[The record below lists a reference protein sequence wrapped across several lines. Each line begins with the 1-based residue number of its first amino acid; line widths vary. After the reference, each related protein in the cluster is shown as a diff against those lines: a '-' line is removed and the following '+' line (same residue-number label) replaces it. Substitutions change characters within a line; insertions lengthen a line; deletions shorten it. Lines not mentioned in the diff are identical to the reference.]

1 MDNQKKIIDLR
12 KILHEHNHLYYVK
25 NDPKISDYEFDV
37 MLNKL
42 EKLELEHPEFD
53 DPNSPT
59 KRVGSSLS
67 NDFKARAHNFQ
78 MYSLENSYSRS
89 DLIDWENR
97 LRKKI
102 DSRKISYCCELKLDG
117 VSVSLSYKNGDL
129 VQGLTR
135 GDGVNGDD
143 VTENLKTVKTIP
155 LKIDSKIDFDIRGE
169 VIIEKSDFEKLNE
182 NRVLKGESKYMNPR
196 NTASGSIK
204 LINSREVSQRPL
216 KCYSFQI
223 VGNDLSFRSQ
233 IESLKFAEVQGF
245 NILDSYKFCKNLDE
259 VFEFLDYWEHKK
271 NSLNFEIDGVV
282 VKVNKLEFQNQLGYT
297 SKFPRWAIAY
307 KFKTE
312 QAISKLLS
320 IEYQVGRTGAIT
332 PVANLQPILLN
343 GTIVKRASL
352 HNSDQIKKIDL
363 HENDTVIVEKGGEI
377 IPKIVGVVIEK
388 RTSNAKPVIFEEN
401 CPCNIK
407 STLVKIPGE
416 AQHYCVD
423 YKNCHPQI
431 LGRIKHFIS
440 RKAMNIDGFGTE
452 TVDRLLENNMIKNFS
467 DIYYLT
473 KEQICSLE
481 RMGEKSAKNLID
493 SITNSKNQPFHKV
506 LYSLGIR
513 YVGETVS
520 KKICKEVGSIDEL
533 INMKYDQ
540 IILIDE
546 IGEKI
551 THSIINYFSD
561 KDNIKLINELK
572 LVGLNFESNDEA
584 ISSNLNTYKFV
595 ISGIFDEI
603 DRNSLKNLIEINGGK
618 LSSSISSK
626 TDFLIKGENVGPSK
640 LKKAQQFGVKIIS
653 FSEFIN
659 YFKIDLND

>member
-1 MDNQKKIIDLR
+1 MDNQKKILELR
-12 KILHEHNHLYYVK
+12 KILHKHNHLYYVK
-25 NDPKISDYEFDV
+25 NDPKISDYEFDLI
-37 MLNKL
+37 LNEL

-67 NDFKARAHNFQ
+67 NNFKSRAHNFQ

-89 DLIDWENR
+89 DLIEWENR
-97 LRKKI
+97 IRKKI
-102 DSRKISYCCELKLDG
+102 DSSQISYCCELKLDG

-135 GDGVNGDD
+135 GDGVYGDD
-143 VTENLKTVKTIP
+143 VTENLKTIKTIP

-169 VIIEKSDFEKLNE
+169 IIIEKTDFDKLNE
-182 NRVLKGESKYMNPR
+182 LRVLNGDSKYMNPR

-216 KCYSFQI
+216 KCYSFQL

-233 IESLKFAEVQGF
+233 IESLKFAEEQGF

-259 VFEFLDYWEHKK
+259 VFEFLDYWEYNK

-320 IEYQVGRTGAIT
+320 IDYQVGRTGAIT
-332 PVANLQPILLN
+332 PVSNLEPVLLN

-363 HENDTVIVEKGGEI
+363 HENDFVIIEKGGEI
-377 IPKIVGVVIEK
+377 IPKIVGVLKQKRITNSKPIEFK
-388 RTSNAKPVIFEEN
+388 TT
-401 CPCNIK
+401 CPSCK
-407 STLVKIPGE
+407 SILTKVEGE
-416 AQHYCVD
+416 AQHYCLNH
-423 YKNCHPQI
+423 KNCHPQI

-452 TVDRLLENNMIKNFS
+452 TVERLLENKMIKNFS

-493 SITNSKNQPFHKV
+493 SILDSKNQPFHKV

-520 KKICKEVGSIDEL
+520 KKISKELRTIDEL
-533 INMKYDQ
+533 MTTSFDE

-551 THSIINYFSD
+551 AYSLINYFND
-561 KDNIKLINELK
+561 EDNIKLINDLK
-572 LVGLNFESNDEA
+572 LVGLNFESNDQA
-584 ISSNLNTYKFV
+584 ISSNLNNNKFV
-595 ISGIFDEI
+595 ISGTFKEI

-618 LSSSISSK
+618 LLSSISSK

-659 YFKIDLND
+659 YFKIDLHD

>member
-1 MDNQKKIIDLR
+1 
-12 KILHEHNHLYYVK
+12 
-25 NDPKISDYEFDV
+25 
-37 MLNKL
+37 
-42 EKLELEHPEFD
+42 
-53 DPNSPT
+53 
-59 KRVGSSLS
+59 
-67 NDFKARAHNFQ
+67 
-78 MYSLENSYSRS
+78 
-89 DLIDWENR
+89 
-97 LRKKI
+97 
-102 DSRKISYCCELKLDG
+102 
-117 VSVSLSYKNGDL
+117 
-129 VQGLTR
+129 
-135 GDGVNGDD
+135 
-143 VTENLKTVKTIP
+143 
-155 LKIDSKIDFDIRGE
+155 
-169 VIIEKSDFEKLNE
+169 
-182 NRVLKGESKYMNPR
+182 LKGESKYMNPR

-233 IESLKFAEVQGF
+233 IESLKFAEEQGF

-320 IEYQVGRTGAIT
+320 IDYQVGRTGTIT

-363 HENDTVIVEKGGEI
+363 YENDFVFIEKGGEI
-377 IPKIVGVVIEK
+377 IPKIVSVDKQK
-388 RTSNAKPVIFEEN
+388 RTNNSKPVVFTKT
-401 CPCNIK
+401 CPSCK
-407 STLVKIPGE
+407 SILTKVEGE
-416 AQHYCVD
+416 AQHYCLNH
-423 YKNCHPQI
+423 KNCHPQI

-473 KEQICSLE
+473 KEKICSLE
-481 RMGEKSAKNLID
+481 RMGEKSAINLID
-493 SITNSKNQPFHKV
+493 SIINSKNQPFHKV

-520 KKICKEVGSIDEL
+520 KKICSEVRSIDEL
-533 INMKYDQ
+533 INLKYDQ

-551 THSIINYFSD
+551 AHSLINYFND
-561 KDNIKLINELK
+561 EDNIRLINELK
-572 LVGLNFESNDEA
+572 LIGLNFESDNQT
-584 ISSNLNTYKFV
+584 ISSKLNNVKFV
-595 ISGIFDEI
+595 ISGTFEEI

-640 LKKAQQFGVKIIS
+640 LKKAQQLGVKIIS

-659 YFKIDLND
+659 YFKIYLND